1 MQEVLAPLQIPD
13 YHFLIGIIESPFNL
27 TDDRKLKSLL
37 ETLEKESG
45 SDEADKESTQKH
57 RDALNQKLEKEI
69 RYLGSSDVA
78 YFVRQ
83 WTTGD
88 AGVSFQEIIRDVAKT
103 LKVKAPQM
111 GTEREMLEA
120 LVTEYATK
128 QFADLPDEEKQRMLE
143 SLGVEQERASRFI
156 KKSAGVFALPML
168 IEAFGSLVV
177 NGLIKNII
185 FGLIGKI
192 IGHQLAMRL
201 FNFILGRFPWWVAW
215 IGPVAW
221 TVSLGWTAFDIQ
233 GPAYRKTVPV
243 ILYLGLCSMRGEDIP
258 EAS

>member
-1 MQEVLAPLQIPD
+1 MQEVFTPLQAAD

-27 TDDRKLKSLL
+27 TNDRKLKALL
-37 ETLEKESG
+37 ADFEKESTP
-45 SDEADKESTQKH
+45 ENRA
-57 RDALNQKLEKEI
+57 ALNLQLEKEI

-78 YFVRQ
+78 YFVRN
-83 WTTGD
+83 WTTGNP
-88 AGVSFQEIIRDVAKT
+88 GVTLQEIIRDVAKT
-103 LKVKAPQM
+103 LKVRLPQI
-111 GTEREMLEA
+111 GTDREMLEFV
-120 LVTEYATK
+120 VTEYATM
-128 QFADLPDEEKQRMLE
+128 QFSNLPDKEKQKMLE
-143 SLGVEQERASRFI
+143 SLGVEQERAASFI

-201 FNFILGRFPWWVAW
+201 FNFIMGRFPWWVAW

-221 TVSLGWTAFDIQ
+221 TLSLGWTAFDIQ
-233 GPAYRKTVPV
+233 GPAYRKTIPV
-243 ILYLGLCSMRGEDIP
+243 VLYLGLCSMRGED
-258 EAS
+258 ELKV

>member
-1 MQEVLAPLQIPD
+1 MQEVFTPLEVAD

-27 TDDRKLKSLL
+27 TDDKKLKSLVDS
-37 ETLEKESG
+37 LEKDG
-45 SDEADKESTQKH
+45 SKET
-57 RDALNQKLEKEI
+57 RTRLNTLLENEI

-78 YFVRQ
+78 YFMRQ
-83 WTTGD
+83 WTGD
-88 AGVSFQEIIRDVAKT
+88 QAGVAFSEIIRDVSKT
-103 LKVKAPQM
+103 LKVNVPQM
-111 GTEREMLEA
+111 GTEREMLEE
-120 LVTEYATK
+120 VVKQYATK
-128 QFADLPDEEKQRMLE
+128 QFADLPDEEKQKMLE
-143 SLGVEQERASRFI
+143 SLGVEQERAASFI

-201 FNFILGRFPWWVAW
+201 FNFILGRFPWWVSW

-221 TVSLGWTAFDIQ
+221 TVSIGWTAFDFQ
-233 GPAYRKTVPV
+233 GPAYRKTIPV
-243 ILYLGLCSMRGEDIP
+243 ALYLGLCSMRES
-258 EAS
+258 E